1 MKAKKMASKR
11 ASTKKVSTRRSVS
24 AERSARQLLGTLH
37 AQLLQDIQANAGGG
51 ITVPRAETRWR
62 GASRT
67 LRTMVGW
74 QPPMTGG
81 RTDTPKNE
89 RDTLTTRSHDAHK
102 NHLVARAVVGRLRTN
117 VVGTGLVMHPDLDE
131 TALGISPEDA
141 DTLKQTITSEWRL
154 FFDNPREVDLESSL
168 DGSGLQALAWMS
180 SYLSGDCW
188 ALTPFRERMGGIYGL
203 KVQLIDAARVSNPND
218 SMDTQTLQDGVEIT
232 PEGEP
237 IAVYIR
243 NQHPGDRTVG
253 TLPAWD
259 RREIFSGESGR
270 RRVLQV
276 WNDKDRI
283 GMTRGIPGLAPIL
296 EPLQTLEQYSRA
308 ELLAAVVSSMFTVFI
323 KKQAQ
328 QFDERGNPLPVVEGT
343 TAKGEAVGMELGPG
357 AVLDMAPGEEAQFA
371 NPSRPNANYDP
382 FFLSVVTQIS
392 AALELPVDEVLLR
405 YTQSY
410 SAARAAMLQAWRY
423 YTMRR
428 WWLVQQF
435 CQPLY
440 ELWFDEAVARGRIPV
455 TDYATNPVR
464 RAAYTRAI
472 WIGPARGAMD
482 ETQEANAAA
491 TRIEKGLS
499 NEMIEV
505 AAMQGES
512 WESVYRQRMREIN
525 RRKADDMMT
534 GPAPGQAANPN
545 QPGGPGAPADPR
557 RRPPDPNR
565 PPPAEP
571 PAEPETDEEEEAEA
585 ESA

>member
-1 MKAKKMASKR
+1 MSARKTKGTAPKKR
-11 ASTKKVSTRRSVS
+11 AAAKRTAAV
-24 AERSARQLLGTLH
+24 ERSARAMVARLQTELLS
-37 AQLLQDIQANAGGG
+37 DIAASSTST
-51 ITVPRAETRWR
+51 TVPRSETRWR

-74 QPPMTGG
+74 QPPITGG
-81 RTDTPKNE
+81 KTDTPKAE
-89 RDTLTTRSHDAHK
+89 RDLLTTRSIDAHK

-117 VVGTGLVMHPDLDE
+117 VVGTGLQMHPDIDE
-131 TALGISPEDA
+131 KALGLTPDQAEE
-141 DTLKQTITSEWRL
+141 LKVNIASEWRL
-154 FFDNPREVDLESSL
+154 YFDNPREVDLEASL
-168 DGSGLQALAWMS
+168 DGAGLQALAWIS

-188 ALTPFRERMGGIYGL
+188 ALTPFKERVGGIYGL
-203 KVQLIDAARVSNPND
+203 KVQLIDAARVSNTDGAMD
-218 SMDTQTLQDGVEIT
+218 SETLQDGVEIT

-237 IAVYIR
+237 VAVWIR
-243 NQHPGDRTVG
+243 SQHPGDRTVNVMP
-253 TLPAWD
+253 TWS
-259 RREIFSGESGR
+259 RREIFGRDSGR
-270 RRVLQV
+270 RRVLQI

-283 GMTRGIPGLAPIL
+283 GMTRGVPGLSPIL

-323 KKQAQ
+323 KKTAV

-343 TAKGEAVGMELGPG
+343 TAKGEAVGMELGPA

-382 FFLSVVTQIS
+382 FFLSIVRQIG
-392 AALELPVDEVLLR
+392 AALEVPVDELLLS
-405 YTQSY
+405 YQSSY

-440 ELWFDEAVARGRIPV
+440 ELWFDEAVARGRIPA
-455 TDYATNPVR
+455 TDYATDPVR
-464 RAAYTRAI
+464 RAAYTRAL

-505 AAMQGES
+505 AAGQGES
-512 WESVYRQRMREIN
+512 WESVYRQRQRELER
-525 RRKADDMMT
+525 RRKDGT
-534 GPAPGQAANPN
+534 QLGPAPGQAAAPN
-545 QPGGPGAPADPR
+545 QPGGERPDDPR
-557 RRPPDPNR
+557 RPQGPTARPGDR
-565 PPPAEP
+565 EP
-571 PAEPETDEEEEAEA
+571 PEDVPETPPEDDDE
-585 ESA
+585 

>member
-1 MKAKKMASKR
+1 MKAKKISNRR
-11 ASTKKVSTRRSVS
+11 ATKTPR
-24 AERSARQLLGTLH
+24 RSARTTRTPSARVQLAALQR
-37 AQLLQDIQANAGGG
+37 QLLQDIAASTTPNVQ
-51 ITVPRAETRWR
+51 RSETRWR

-67 LRTMVGW
+67 LRSMVGW
-74 QPPMTGG
+74 QPPTTGG
-81 RTDTPKNE
+81 RTDTPKAE
-89 RDTLTTRSHDAHK
+89 RDLLTSRSHDAQK

-131 TALGISPEDA
+131 KLLGISAEEA
-141 DTLKQTITSEWRL
+141 DDLKDRIASEWRL
-154 FFDNPREVDLESSL
+154 FFDNPREIDLEASL
-168 DGSGLQALAWMS
+168 DGAGLQALAWVS
-180 SYLSGDCW
+180 SYLSGDCF
-188 ALTPFRERMGGIYGL
+188 ALTPFKERPGGIYGL
-203 KVQLIDAARVSNPND
+203 KVQLIDAARVSNNNGTPD
-218 SMDTQTLQDGVEIT
+218 AETLQDGIEIT

-237 IAVYIR
+237 VAIWVR
-243 NQHPGDRTVG
+243 SHHPGDRTVG
-253 TLPAWD
+253 TFPTWS
-259 RREIFSGESGR
+259 RREIFGRDSGR
-270 RRVLQV
+270 RRIFQI

-323 KKQAQ
+323 KKQSV

-357 AVLDMAPGEEAQFA
+357 AVMDLAPGEEAQIA

-382 FFLSVVTQIS
+382 FFLSIVRQIG
-392 AALELPVDEVLLR
+392 AALEVPVDELLLS
-405 YTQSY
+405 YQSSY

-455 TDYATNPVR
+455 TDYATDPVR
-464 RAAYTRAI
+464 RAAYTRAM

-505 AAMQGES
+505 AQSQGEA
-512 WESVYRQRMREIN
+512 WTSVYRQRKRELE
-525 RRKADDMMT
+525 RRQKDGMLT
-534 GPAPGQAANPN
+534 GPAPGQAAAPSAGPSR
-545 QPGGPGAPADPR
+545 PGDDTR
-557 RRPPDPNR
+557 TRPERVPSRGELPDEELPD
-565 PPPAEP
+565 E
-571 PAEPETDEEEEAEA
+571 EEEEAE
-585 ESA
+585 EGDDE